1 MQFPLRINKYLRD
14 RGLASRREADKL
26 IADGKVFVNGKPAKT
41 GMLINDGD
49 DVSVRGKEK
58 KYTYLAYY
66 KPRGL
71 ATQALGDNES
81 VITNWKEKGLFP
93 VGRLDKMSE
102 GLLILTNDGRL
113 TTKLTG
119 PDSKSEKEYI
129 VNVAEGIRE
138 GIPEIFA
145 KGMETKTFGK
155 LLPAKAK
162 IIARHTIRI
171 VLHEGKHHQIRVMFG
186 ELGLTVTGIKRVR
199 IGNVKLGNLRPG
211 QTREL
216 AGININ

>member
-1 MQFPLRINKYLRD
+1 M
-14 RGLASRREADKL
+14 
-26 IADGKVFVNGKPAKT
+26 
-41 GMLINDGD
+41 
-49 DVSVRGKEK
+49 
-58 KYTYLAYY
+58 YLAYY

-71 ATQALGDNES
+71 ATQALGETES
-81 VITNWKEKGLFP
+81 VVMNWKDKGLFP

-119 PDSKSEKEYI
+119 PDSKFEKEYL

-138 GIPEIFA
+138 GIPDIFA

-155 LLPAKAK
+155 LLPVKAK

-186 ELGLTVTGIKRVR
+186 ELGLTITGIKRVR
-199 IGNVKLGNLRPG
+199 IGNVKLGNLRPS

-216 AGININ
+216 AEININ

>member
-1 MQFPLRINKYLRD
+1 M
-14 RGLASRREADKL
+14 
-26 IADGKVFVNGKPAKT
+26 
-41 GMLINDGD
+41 
-49 DVSVRGKEK
+49 
-58 KYTYLAYY
+58 
-66 KPRGL
+66 
-71 ATQALGDNES
+71 
-81 VITNWKEKGLFP
+81 
-93 VGRLDKMSE
+93 
-102 GLLILTNDGRL
+102 TNDGRL

-211 QTREL
+211 QTREIACNTL
-216 AGININ
+216 G

>member
-14 RGLASRREADKL
+14 EGLASRREADKL

-93 VGRLDKMSE
+93 VGRLDKM
-102 GLLILTNDGRL
+102 
-113 TTKLTG
+113 
-119 PDSKSEKEYI
+119 
-129 VNVAEGIRE
+129 
-138 GIPEIFA
+138 
-145 KGMETKTFGK
+145 
-155 LLPAKAK
+155 
-162 IIARHTIRI
+162 
-171 VLHEGKHHQIRVMFG
+171 
-186 ELGLTVTGIKRVR
+186 
-199 IGNVKLGNLRPG
+199 
-211 QTREL
+211 
-216 AGININ
+216 

>member
-1 MQFPLRINKYLRD
+1 MQSPLRINKYLRD
-14 RGLASRREADKL
+14 KGLASRRDADKL
-26 IADGKVFVNGKPAKT
+26 IADGKIFVNGKPAKK
-41 GMLINDGD
+41 GMLVNDGD
-49 DVSVRGKEK
+49 EVIVRGKEK

-71 ATQALGDNES
+71 ATQALGETES

-113 TTKLTG
+113 TTKITG
-119 PDSKSEKEYI
+119 PDSKFEKEYL

-162 IIARHTIRI
+162 IMDRHTIKI
-171 VLHEGKHHQIRVMFG
+171 ILHEGKHHQIRVMFG
-186 ELGLTVTGIKRVR
+186 ELGLTVTGIKRIR
-199 IGNVKLGNLRPG
+199 IGKITLGNLRSG

-216 AGININ
+216 ESDLFI